1 MKETQANVE
10 TKTQAIA
17 ATALHPNF
25 LLWVRLIVAS
35 VWFHEGLWQKIIARD
50 AHEFSIVQQFAAS
63 PERAK
68 QLMLGIGIA
77 ETILALAVLSGAFC
91 RPLAWFQIFIL
102 LTMNLT
108 GIFFGGGTI
117 ADPIGLLIHNL
128 PLVTCMAL
136 LGLRG
141 PGALAF
147 KFFDSQNFDSQSNG

>member
-1 MKETQANVE
+1 MKKADTKSET
-10 TKTQAIA
+10 IA

-25 LLWVRLIVAS
+25 ILWVRLVIAS
-35 VWFHEGLWQKIIARD
+35 VWLHEGLWQKIIARD
-50 AHEFSIVQQFAAS
+50 AHEFSIVQQFADS
-63 PERAK
+63 PERAQ

-77 ETILALAVLSGAFC
+77 ETLLALAVLIGVFC

-108 GIFFGGGTI
+108 GILFGGGTI

-128 PLVTCMAL
+128 PIVACMAL

-141 PGALAF
+141 PGALDL
-147 KFFDSQNFDSQSNG
+147 KFFDSQNDSPKNG